1 MYLLDTNVV
10 SQARRIAAG
19 RADERFERWIS
30 SIEPTLA
37 YVSAVTIMELEI
49 GVMRLE
55 RRDPS
60 AGAVLRQWLNND
72 VSVAFEGRI
81 LPVDTETARF
91 AATLHVPDPAPAIDA
106 LVAATALANAMSVVT
121 RNTGDFSRFDD
132 VHVINPWDDT

>member
-1 MYLLDTNVV
+1 MFLLDTNVV
-10 SQARRIAAG
+10 SEARRIAAG

-37 YVSAVTIMELEI
+37 YVSVVTIMELEI

-60 AGAVLRQWLNND
+60 AGAILRQWLNHD
-72 VSVAFEGRI
+72 VGIAFEGRT
-81 LPVDTETARF
+81 LPVDTETARL

-106 LVAATALANAMSVVT
+106 LVAATALAHGMRVVT
-121 RNTGDFSRFDD
+121 RNAGDFARFKDL
-132 VHVINPWDDT
+132 HVINPWDRE